1 MSGDSDIEMLDAP
14 PPSSTKASIK
24 KSKRSKN
31 RPRPGATADHP
42 ITLVDDDPISLQ
54 RSCPPTIRRI
64 TPPPDNKRKLEATLD
79 QALKR
84 KHCSTPSASAG
95 PSSKR
100 PKSQPAQS
108 EPIDLTLEDTDTN
121 SDVLELPELDHGA
134 FSWDYTTVGSTYL
147 HELTDLLCV
156 YIHTERATEGA
167 HRASSRR

>member
-14 PPSSTKASIK
+14 PPSSTASIK
-24 KSKRSKN
+24 KSKKSKN
-31 RPRPGATADHP
+31 RTRPGATADHP
-42 ITLVDDDPISLQ
+42 ITLFDDDPISPQ

-64 TPPPDNKRKLEATLD
+64 TPPPDNKSTLD
-79 QALKR
+79 VTLERVHQDLLGVDRLKIKR
-84 KHCSTPSASAG
+84 KHSHTPAASAG

-100 PKSQPAQS
+100 PKLQAPQP

-147 HELTDLLCV
+147 HKLTDL
-156 YIHTERATEGA
+156 
-167 HRASSRR
+167 